1 MKLLIPVI
9 LTAML
14 APAAAQTAYST
25 ATALSST
32 ATALKDTVA
41 APKDTVAKTR
51 NNTAKGLNAL
61 QYVMEGRYLPHGD
74 RFTRRWDDHLF
85 IEAGAGVEQMV
96 PPGSGYRFS
105 PLTSVHI
112 GVGKQLNRLH
122 SLRLIAHGAFGYQQD
137 KDVVFTKMGGRID
150 HLFSLSSYFNGYNP
164 SRLLDVSTV
173 LGAGA
178 QHSRLKQYG
187 LSGMSYFAH
196 MGLQLRFFTGPQGY
210 LNIEPY
216 YELATDKMDLSQY
229 RNWRK
234 TDMCYGANIN
244 FIYYIHNNLSPESR
258 SRFMNRRKESNSLS
272 ADSVPQ
278 SWRAP
283 WFAEFSKGINM
294 VKSPSLGAGQTMGHE
309 TSVALGKWLSP
320 AIGLRATVSM
330 RSATWQKET
339 VEAQEGGDMRP
350 ARERQWHS
358 VYGGV
363 RVDALLNPLGLNRNY
378 RWESRFG
385 FYLVGG
391 IEMGR
396 IMKYQHKHLSCRS
409 ETYSGGLHLWANLGG
424 GVQLFVEPR
433 YSHYVYKIP
442 YSNVDW
448 NKRFSDNGYTISA
461 GLTVTHREQRFRNTT
476 ETAAANGEDT
486 PATLLNRLT
495 FGLGGGTSLI
505 TTKGGYAGN
514 KGLTPAGQAFAQYTF
529 SPLTAAR
536 LTFELTSAKG
546 SSEERFADYNLD
558 AMGEGYSPV
567 YRRGLWTHSYTLG
580 LVSAQ
585 FAFNLSHA
593 LYGYNAG
600 RTFSVELLAGPTLTM
615 AMSRKSELGAD
626 ERLQAGHRCV
636 LANSYNS
643 QTAIGANAGA
653 KLNARINSHI
663 GLFLSPTIYFLG
675 NIDLPGLQ
683 LLKTKHIETINLG
696 VQYTL

>member
-1 MKLLIPVI
+1 MKLLITAI
-9 LTAML
+9 LAAVPML
-14 APAAAQTAYST
+14 AAAQLPTDSA
-25 ATALSST
+25 
-32 ATALKDTVA
+32 DMA

-51 NNTAKGLNAL
+51 NNTAEGLNAL
-61 QYVMEGRYLPHGD
+61 RYVMERRYLPHGEH
-74 RFTRRWDDHLF
+74 FTRRWDDHLF

-96 PPGSGYRFS
+96 PPGDGYRFN
-105 PLTSVHI
+105 PLTTAHI

-122 SLRLIAHGAFGYQQD
+122 SVRLTANGAFGYQQD
-137 KDVVFTKMGGRID
+137 KDVVFVKMGGRID
-150 HLFSLSSYFNGYNP
+150 HLFSLSSYIGGYNP

-173 LGAGA
+173 LGVGA
-178 QHSRLKQYG
+178 QYSRLKQYG
-187 LSGMSYFAH
+187 MSGMSYFAH

-216 YELATDKMDLSQY
+216 YGLATDKMDLSHH

-234 TDMCYGANIN
+234 VDMFYGANIN

-258 SRFMNRRKESNSLS
+258 SRFMSRRSENNSLS

-283 WFAEFSKGINM
+283 WFVEFSKGINM
-294 VKSPSLGAGQTMGHE
+294 VKSPSLGVGQTMGHE
-309 TSVALGKWLSP
+309 TALSVGKWLSP

-330 RSATWQKET
+330 RSATWRKET
-339 VEAQEGGDMRP
+339 IEAQEEGDMQP
-350 ARERQWHS
+350 AKERQWHS

-363 RVDALLNPLGLNRNY
+363 RVDALLNPLGLNPNY

-396 IMKYQHKHLSCRS
+396 IMKYQQKHLSCRS

-433 YSHYVYKIP
+433 YSHYIYKVP

-448 NKRFSDNGYTISA
+448 NKRFSDDGYTISA
-461 GLTVTHREQRFRNTT
+461 GLTVTHRERRFRN
-476 ETAAANGEDT
+476 
-486 PATLLNRLT
+486 NRPHNADLPLRRIS
-495 FGLGGGTSLI
+495 FGLGGGTGLL
-505 TTKGGYAGN
+505 TTKGGYAGD
-514 KGLTPAGQAFAQYTF
+514 KAMTFGGQVFAQYVF
-529 SPLTAAR
+529 SPLMAAR
-536 LTFELTSAKG
+536 IAFELTGAKG

-558 AMGEGYSPV
+558 AMGEGYTPV

-585 FAFNLSHA
+585 FALNLSRA
-593 LYGYNAG
+593 LYGSQAG
-600 RTFSVELLAGPTLTM
+600 RTFSVELLAGPTMSM
-615 AMSRKSELGAD
+615 AISRKSELSAS

-636 LANSYNS
+636 LADSYS
-643 QTAIGANAGA
+643 KQTGFGANVGV
-653 KLNARINSHI
+653 KLNARLGSHV
-663 GLFLSPTIYFLG
+663 GLYLAPTVYFLG
-675 NIDLPGLQ
+675 DIDLPGLQ

-696 VQYTL
+696 VQYSL